1 VNEAAELF
9 LKYDYAET
17 RDLLKTFI
25 SLISATLVLSV
36 TFADRILAART
47 SNRLGRQLLIFCW
60 VLLVAALIASGISL
74 CFIAA
79 AAGAV
84 LYGSLPLINFSYWT
98 FALMSWGFVIIAG
111 LCFIGGL
118 VLMVLATVKSTL
130 RPAVVSPTP
139 KAEEV
144 N

>member
-1 VNEAAELF
+1 MSEAAELF

-36 TFADRILAART
+36 AFADRILAARNP
-47 SNRLGRQLLIFCW
+47 NRLGRKLLILCW
-60 VLLVAALIASGISL
+60 VSLVASLIAAGIAL
-74 CFIAA
+74 CSIAA

-84 LYGSLPLINFSYWT
+84 LYGSIPVLNYNYWT
-98 FALMSWGFVIIAG
+98 FALTSWGFVIVAG

-118 VLMVLATVKSTL
+118 ILMVMATIKSTL
-130 RPAVVSPTP
+130 RPAVAIQTP

-144 N
+144 S